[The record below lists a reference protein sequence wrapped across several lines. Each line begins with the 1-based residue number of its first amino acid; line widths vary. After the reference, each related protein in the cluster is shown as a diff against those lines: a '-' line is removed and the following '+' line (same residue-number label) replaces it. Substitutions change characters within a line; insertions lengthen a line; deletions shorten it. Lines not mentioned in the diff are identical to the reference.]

1 MIPVINFVKVKSLQE
16 ALTFLKENPNA
27 RIIAGGTDVIP
38 AFQQGSARY
47 KDVSGLLDLSG
58 LDELKQIEETKD
70 EVVVGAACS
79 FIEVIK
85 NPVVKK
91 FFPLLVHASSTV
103 GSLQIRNRA
112 TMAGNIVNNAPC
124 ADSIPSLLVYD
135 AYLEISSADGSYT
148 IPLQKF
154 LEKPYKTQ
162 LKAHE
167 IVTKI
172 HIPKMPE
179 GWNGV
184 FYKLGRRESVSI
196 SRITLAILLKIE
208 GDTIIDAR
216 IASGALTPIGN
227 RFPALED
234 KLKSM
239 KCEKENLKD
248 AAIALGKHILEVTG
262 LRWSSPYKLPV
273 VQQLFYQEL
282 CKLIFG
288 KVQ

>member
-1 MIPVINFVKVKSLQE
+1 MIPVLEYVKAKTLQE
-16 ALTFLKENPNA
+16 ALSFLKANPNA

-58 LDELKQIEETKD
+58 ISELRNIEEKEN
-70 EVVVGAACS
+70 EVVIGSACT

-85 NPVVKK
+85 NPIVKK
-91 FFPLLVHASSTV
+91 YFPLLVKASSTV

-112 TMAGNIVNNAPC
+112 TLAGNIVNNAPC

-135 AYLEISSADGSYT
+135 ATLEIQSADGNFE
-148 IPLQKF
+148 IPLQQF
-154 LEKPYKTQ
+154 LQKPYKTQ
-162 LKAHE
+162 LKNEE

-172 HIPKMPE
+172 RIPKVPE
-179 GWNGV
+179 GWTGV

-196 SRITLAILLKIE
+196 SRITLAILLKLE
-208 GDTIIDAR
+208 DGTIKDAR

-227 RFPALED
+227 RFPVLEE
-234 KLKSM
+234 KLKG
-239 KCEKENLKD
+239 KACTKDNLQE

-282 CKLIFG
+282 SKLIFG
-288 KVQ
+288 K